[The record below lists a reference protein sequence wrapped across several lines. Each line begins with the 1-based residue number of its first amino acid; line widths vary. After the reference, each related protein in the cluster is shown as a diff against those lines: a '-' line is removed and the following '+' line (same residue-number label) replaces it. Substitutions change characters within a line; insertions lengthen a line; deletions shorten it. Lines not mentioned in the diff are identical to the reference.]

1 MAVTKVGI
9 CNLALTRL
17 GVKNITTLTEASE
30 PARKVSQVYDNA
42 LDTVLQEH
50 DWSFAAS
57 QPTVLVEAPNLTAVG
72 WDYVYALPT
81 KCLFVRR
88 VYNESTLDNKDE
100 QDFKKVFVPSINA
113 EVIYSN
119 LAEAV
124 CDYTYQVLDESLFSP
139 SFVTAFSLYVAH
151 MVGPALVGSAY
162 NGQAY
167 QEYLRALDA
176 ARATNKSEGKETV
189 DRPSDYENAR

>member
-88 VYNESTLDNKDE
+88 VYNESTLANKDE

-124 CDYTYQVLDESLFSP
+124 CDYTYQVLDESIFSP
-139 SFVTAFSLYVAH
+139 SFVTALSLYLAH

-167 QEYLRALDA
+167 QEYLRALDS

>member
-1 MAVTKVGI
+1 MPVTKVGI

-17 GVKNITTLTEASE
+17 GVKNIAALTDASE
-30 PARKVSQVYDNA
+30 PARKVAQVYDNA

-57 QPTVLVEAPNLTAVG
+57 QPTVLIEALNITAVG
-72 WDYVYALPT
+72 WDYVYTLPT

-88 VYNESTLDNKDE
+88 VYNEATLDCKDE
-100 QDFKKVFVPSINA
+100 QDFKKVFVPSINS

-124 CDYTYQVLDESLFSP
+124 CDYTYQVLDESIFSP
-139 SFVTAFSLYVAH
+139 SFVTALSLYLAH

-167 QEYLRALDA
+167 QEYLHALDV

-189 DRPSDYENAR
+189 NRPSDYEAAR

>member
-17 GVKNITTLTEASE
+17 GVKNIASLTDASE
-30 PARKVSQVYDNA
+30 QARKVAQVYDNA

-57 QPTVLVEAPNLTAVG
+57 QPTVLIEAPNLTAVG

-88 VYNESTLDNKDE
+88 VYNESTLDCKDE

-119 LAEAV
+119 LDEAV
-124 CDYTYQVLDESLFSP
+124 CDYTYQVLDESIFSP
-139 SFVTAFSLYVAH
+139 SFVTALSLYLAH

-167 QEYLRALDA
+167 QEYLRALDV

-189 DRPSDYENAR
+189 DRPSDYEAAR